1 MGKRTFGRALKPLPI
16 KGTSIPHSR
25 GKRVARV
32 FLSYARDDVETAEKL
47 AGELTAAGQTVWW
60 DRHVHGGANFSVEI
74 DRELKNAQV
83 VMVLWTPVSIASAW
97 VQDEAAEG
105 RDSGRLVPAVLDS
118 VKPPL
123 GFRQLQCVDLSS
135 WKKDGKGQPIDDVL
149 AAIAKL
155 VGDEAQD
162 TGERAA
168 HSAPPIS
175 ICVLPFVNLSD
186 DTEQEYFS
194 DGITEDIITDLSKVS
209 SLSVVAR
216 NTAFGFKAKVM
227 DVKEVARVTDVSH
240 VLEGSVRKAGSR
252 VRISAQLI
260 AGDTGR
266 HLWAER
272 YDRDLTDIFVIQ
284 DEISHAIVK
293 ALELKL
299 LPEEKKAIE
308 ERGTSNVEA
317 YRIYL
322 MARQQWIGGTFGDL
336 KRDEA
341 IARICQQA
349 VQLDPDY
356 VEAWALMAIAQAEL
370 RFWHGKDANALPAA
384 EHALSIK
391 PDLPEALCVKARYL
405 EEEGQQ
411 KKANSLIEAA
421 LGGNPDSWEVNR
433 EAARMLFR
441 QGRVAESI
449 PYFEKAA
456 SLVSSDY
463 YNPAML
469 MTCYMAIGDKEASKR
484 AAKLAFERSE
494 RALGHDPTN
503 GSAIANG
510 AFALALLGEEDR
522 ARDWIE
528 RGLLL
533 DPDNL
538 AMRYN
543 MACTL
548 TKALNDDEAA
558 LDVIQPYFEIVNT
571 ASQIKHTEADPD
583 LLSLRSNPRFQEMI
597 TATKKRLGIQPTA

>member
-1 MGKRTFGRALKPLPI
+1 M
-16 KGTSIPHSR
+16 
-25 GKRVARV
+25 ARV
-32 FLSYARDDVETAEKL
+32 FLSYAREDVETARKL
-47 AGELTAAGQTVWW
+47 AAALSDAGQAVWW
-60 DRHVHGGANFSVEI
+60 DRHVHGGANFSNEI
-74 DRELKNAQV
+74 DRELKNAQI
-83 VMVLWTPVSIASAW
+83 VMVLWSHASIASAW

-105 RDSGRLVPAVLDS
+105 RDSGRLVPAVVDT

-123 GFRQLQCVDLSS
+123 GFRQLQCIDLST
-135 WKKDGKGQPIDDVL
+135 WIADGKAQPIEDVI
-149 AAIAKL
+149 AAIAK
-155 VGDEAQD
+155 VAGEEAN
-162 TGERAA
+162 
-168 HSAPPIS
+168 SAPPAIAGAQAPATIS
-175 ICVLPFVNLSD
+175 ICVLPFLNLSD
-186 DTEQEYFS
+186 DAEQEYFS

-209 SLSVVAR
+209 ALSVVAR
-216 NTAFGFKAKVM
+216 NTAFAFKGKAL
-227 DVKEVARVTDVSH
+227 DVKEVARTTDVSH

-252 VRISAQLI
+252 LRISAQLV

-284 DEISHAIVK
+284 DEISHAIVE
-293 ALELKL
+293 ALQLKL

-308 ERGTSNVEA
+308 ARGTSNAEA

-322 MARQQWIGGTFGDL
+322 MARQQWVGGTFGDL

-384 EHALSIK
+384 ERALSIK
-391 PDLPEALCVKARYL
+391 PDVPEALCVRARYL
-405 EEEGQQ
+405 EEDGQQ
-411 KKANSLIEAA
+411 AEANALIEAA
-421 LGGNPDSWEVNR
+421 LRGDPESWEVNR

-441 QGRVAESI
+441 QGRVEESI

-469 MTCYMAIGDKEASKR
+469 MTCYTAIGDKEGAKR

-510 AFALALLGEEDR
+510 AMALALMDEEER
-522 ARDWIE
+522 AREWIE

-548 TKALNDDEAA
+548 TLGLDDDEGA
-558 LDVIQPYFEIVNT
+558 LDVLQPYFEIVNT

-583 LLSLRSNPRFQEMI
+583 LIRLRTQPRFKQMI
-597 TATKKRLGIQPTA
+597 AATKERLGIRTSA

>member
-1 MGKRTFGRALKPLPI
+1 M
-16 KGTSIPHSR
+16 
-25 GKRVARV
+25 ARV
-32 FLSYARDDVETAEKL
+32 FISYSREDLEPARKL
-47 AGELTAAGQTVWW
+47 ADVLTKAGHSVWW
-60 DRHVHGGANFSVEI
+60 DRYVHGGANFSMEI
-74 DRELKNAQV
+74 DRELKNAEAV
-83 VMVLWTPVSIASAW
+83 LVLWSPASIASAW

-105 RDSGRLVPAVLDS
+105 RDTGRLVPATLQS

-123 GFRQLQCVDLSS
+123 GFRQIQCIDLAG
-135 WKKDGKGQPIDDVL
+135 WEKDGRTEPIEDL
-149 AAIAKL
+149 CNGIAKIS
-155 VGDEAQD
+155 GTGNGSANTSEAAVS
-162 TGERAA
+162 T
-168 HSAPPIS
+168 PIS

-186 DTEQEYFS
+186 DSEQEYFS
-194 DGITEDIITDLSKVS
+194 DGITEDVITDLSKIS
-209 SLSVVAR
+209 ALEVVAR
-216 NTAFGFKAKVM
+216 NSAFTFKGKVV
-227 DVKEVARVTDVSH
+227 DAKEVARTMDVSH
-240 VLEGSVRKAGSR
+240 VVEGSVRKSGSR

-284 DEISHAIVK
+284 DELSHAIVK

-299 LPEEKKAIE
+299 LPEEKEAIE
-308 ERGTSNVEA
+308 HRGTSNAEA
-317 YRIYL
+317 YRFYL

-336 KRDEA
+336 RRDEA

-349 VQLDPDY
+349 VQLDPKY
-356 VEAWALMAIAQAEL
+356 VEAWALLAIAQAEL

-384 EHALSIK
+384 EQALSIK

-405 EEEGQQ
+405 EEQGQQ
-411 KKANSLIEAA
+411 EEAIALIDIA
-421 LGGNPDSWEVNR
+421 LRGNPDSWEVNR

-441 QGRVAESI
+441 EGRIAESI
-449 PYFEKAA
+449 PYFEKAG

-469 MTCYMAIGDKEASKR
+469 MTCYEATGDTEARKR
-484 AAKLAFERSE
+484 AARLSFERAE
-494 RALGHDPTN
+494 RALAAEPTN

-510 AFALALLGEEDR
+510 AYALAVLGEDDR

-533 DPDNL
+533 DPENL

-548 TKALNDDEAA
+548 TLALQDDEAA
-558 LDVIQPYFEIVNT
+558 LTVLEPYFETVNT
-571 ASQIKHTEADPD
+571 PSQIKHAEVDPD
-583 LLSLRSNPRFQEMI
+583 FTRIRNHPRFCGMLE
-597 TATKKRLGIQPTA
+597 ATKERLGILSSAAEQGGRERQESQS